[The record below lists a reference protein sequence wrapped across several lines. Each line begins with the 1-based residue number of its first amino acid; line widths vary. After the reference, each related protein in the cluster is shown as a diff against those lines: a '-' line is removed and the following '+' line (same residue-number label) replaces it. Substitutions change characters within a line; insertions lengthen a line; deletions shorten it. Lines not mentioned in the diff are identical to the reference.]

1 MAYEF
6 FLSYARSNNDAYL
19 VEFFEALSEQ
29 IRLIRGLPKEQSVG
43 FIDQREEE
51 LGDDWDTTIVEALQT
66 SKVLLAL
73 ASPGYFKSGYGL
85 KEWALFEERC
95 RVAAAG
101 GKMLPLVKPLIW
113 VPFKRADVPPAMS
126 VRQYTFGNPD
136 ALQNTRGVRYLLRQL
151 QENRKVYV
159 DLVEA
164 LAQEIVDAADAHPI
178 GRLANVPKL
187 KDVRL
192 PGEAAAAAQP
202 LVGAVPVPTPTG
214 PKHVRFVYVA
224 ASPLQFGTA
233 RGADPYVDIGGP
245 DWKPFYPDNKARV
258 HRFVQSIVA
267 NEDLDF
273 TSDELPFGPNLL
285 SEIDEAWR
293 RRQIVVLIVDGWSLN
308 WSADFRA
315 TLTLLDQRLDY
326 HWCALVPWNDM
337 DPDSFANRA
346 VIENAVK
353 QTFGKHQFLNNP
365 LFYRSGIRSADE
377 LKAAL
382 REVLIRLK
390 EEIRKVAS
398 VDMPVPEG
406 PPQSVVS
413 GPSAGG

>member
-29 IRLIRGLPKEQSVG
+29 IRLIRGYPKEQPVG
-43 FIDQREEE
+43 FIDQREEQ
-51 LGDDWDTTIVEALQT
+51 LGDDWDATIVDALQT
-66 SKVLLAL
+66 SNVLLAL

-95 RVAAAG
+95 RAAAPA
-101 GKMLPLVKPLIW
+101 GKSLPLVKPLIW
-113 VPFKRADVPPAMS
+113 VPFKTADVPPALS
-126 VRQYTFGNPD
+126 IRQYTFGNPD

-151 QENRKVYV
+151 QEHRKLYV

-164 LAQEIVDAADAHPI
+164 LAQEILDAADAHPI
-178 GRLANVPKL
+178 GPLANVPKL

-192 PGEAAAAAQP
+192 PGEAVGSAPPAAEI
-202 LVGAVPVPTPTG
+202 VVPSPTG

-224 ASPLQFGTA
+224 ASPLQFGDA
-233 RGADPYVDIGGP
+233 RLPDPYVDVGGP
-245 DWKPFYPDNKARV
+245 DWKPFYPDSMARV

-293 RRQIVVLIVDGWSLN
+293 RRQIVVLIVDGWSLH

-315 TLTLLDQRLDY
+315 TLTQLDQRLDY
-326 HWCALVPWNDM
+326 HWCALVPWNDK
-337 DPDSFANRA
+337 DPDSLANRA
-346 VIENAVK
+346 TIENAIK

-398 VDMPVPEG
+398 VDMPVPDG

-413 GPSAGG
+413 GPSARV